1 MDPLSFSSVWLRQRL
16 EQAVD
21 SIPAG
26 NSLLVS
32 VPPCVFHV
40 DPDIDVSGRKATFI
54 ADPKAWNVFRSD
66 ATPLKNP
73 ICAIAPFPW
82 WDCEVD
88 IESGDFDN
96 AWWLDCQRTYFS
108 RCTDSELETLLEIE
122 VNQGNGECT
131 DISTLRW
138 VSGGWPGLAWAWLNG
153 RASGGLE
160 GGEDRLG
167 FIRMQAHFENS
178 WSRVIATQLPE
189 LRTLCTLPWL
199 DHNLLRQ
206 VFRVGAGERQALLNH
221 AWLFHSPEKP
231 DRLELDATL
240 QRLAAAME
248 TPVSRKLEMTRAWYA
263 AGGHLPEAVHCAVA
277 LGIPL
282 DDLAAKALMR
292 GSDPTDHDHSG
303 SKHRR
308 VGVRKAG
315 SAWEEELS
323 GALRRAYEAIEIQR
337 KPISSEVL
345 KPLASVLN
353 RSGQLGT
360 TASLVGQL
368 NSFSDAAREPH
379 QLRRGSGFEHIAL
392 GVQSRSALLALQQDP
407 LNHRESQ
414 ILRKICKGL
423 RNRDISHQLGLEIS
437 TVKWYATRIYA
448 KLGVKNRT
456 QAVVRAQELGLSE

>member
-1 MDPLSFSSVWLRQRL
+1 MGPLSFSSVWLRQRL

-21 SIPAG
+21 SIPAD

-40 DPDIDVSGRKATFI
+40 DPDIDVSGKKATFI
-54 ADPKAWNVFRSD
+54 ADASAWSLFRAQ

-82 WDCEVD
+82 WDCEAD
-88 IESGDFDN
+88 TESQDFDD
-96 AWWLDCQRTYFS
+96 AWWLDCQRAYFS
-108 RCTDSELETLLEIE
+108 RCTDSELESLLEIE
-122 VNQGNGECT
+122 ANQSNGECT

-153 RASGGLE
+153 RAHGGIDD
-160 GGEDRLG
+160 GEDNLG
-167 FIRMQAHFENS
+167 FRGMQAHFENS
-178 WSRVIATQLPE
+178 WSPVIATQLPA
-189 LRTLCTLPWL
+189 LTTLCALPWL
-199 DHNLLRQ
+199 NDKLLSQ
-206 VFRVGAGERQALLNH
+206 VFSVGVGERQALMNH

-240 QRLAAAME
+240 QRLAAAMG

-263 AGGHLPEAVHCAVA
+263 AGGHLTEAVHCALA

-282 DDLAAKALMR
+282 GDLAAKALMR
-292 GSDPTDHDHSG
+292 SSDPMDYDHSV
-303 SKHRR
+303 SKHKRI
-308 VGVRKAG
+308 GVRKAG
-315 SAWEEELS
+315 SPWEADLS

-337 KPISSEVL
+337 KPISTEVL
-345 KPLASVLN
+345 RPLASVLN
-353 RSGQLGT
+353 RPGPLGT
-360 TASLVGQL
+360 TAALLGQL

-379 QLRRGSGFEHIAL
+379 QNRRDSGFGHIPL
-392 GVQSRSALLALQQDP
+392 GAQSRSALLALQQDP

-414 ILRKICKGL
+414 ILRKICMGL